1 MRFFGDDATNR
12 NFEMLKTVPVF
23 RALDR
28 REIRVVEELLHER
41 RYEKDEIIFE
51 EGDAGHGVY
60 IIVSGKVGLK
70 SSHKLLE
77 TAIFEFGPGDTV
89 GELSLFDEAPQI
101 ATAFALEPTVTVAL
115 FQAELSSLLTHNT
128 RIGVKVLLEL
138 SRALSRRAR
147 RLLLQESGLPSV

>member
-1 MRFFGDDATNR
+1 MRFFRDDTTHR
-12 NFEMLKTVPVF
+12 RIERLKHIPVF
-23 RALDR
+23 RALTR
-28 REIRVVEELLHER
+28 SEILVVEELMHER
-41 RYEKDEIIFE
+41 TYEKDEIIFE
-51 EGDAGHGVY
+51 EGTAGHGMY
-60 IIVSGKVGLK
+60 IIVSGKVGMK
-70 SSHKLLE
+70 SSHKLIE

-128 RIGVKVLLEL
+128 RIGVKVLLEI

-147 RLLLQESGLPSV
+147 RLLLQESDAPSV

>member
-1 MRFFGDDATNR
+1 MRLFR
-12 NFEMLKTVPVF
+12 NDTTSRTIETLKRSPVF

-28 REIRVVEELLHER
+28 REILVVEELLHER
-41 RYEKDEIIFE
+41 TYQKDEIIFQ

-60 IIVSGKVGLK
+60 IIVSGKVGMK
-70 SSHKLLE
+70 SSHKLIE

-89 GELSLFDEAPQI
+89 GELSLFDEGPQI

-115 FQAELSSLLTHNT
+115 FQAELSSLLMHHT
-128 RIGVKVLLEL
+128 RIGVKVLLEI

-147 RLLLQESGLPSV
+147 RLLLQQSGSPSV